1 MHCVELPAG
10 HVSGPR
16 DESRCEPRCGP
27 AGDALAAKH
36 ASADGRIAAKS
47 AAFGGLASGPRL
59 AGSPCMQPLVV
70 HRQRI
75 IDGEGRERVDEL
87 VACPRIGA
95 LRCTDACLHC
105 GHGGPQRFDDD
116 LIADVVDCDVP
127 RGRAASTDGLH
138 SKPIQAVTVGEVC
151 TRDIICA
158 HIDAP
163 VPALFRI
170 FDEHEMATI
179 PILEHDGT
187 VVGMV
192 APGDLDLALNAKSA
206 AEVMT
211 RDPVQILE
219 STPLT
224 RAAAVMAFEGV
235 LHMPVVG
242 WGGRVVGVLSRIDIV
257 RFIARSDRS

>member
-1 MHCVELPAG
+1 
-10 HVSGPR
+10 
-16 DESRCEPRCGP
+16 
-27 AGDALAAKH
+27 
-36 ASADGRIAAKS
+36 
-47 AAFGGLASGPRL
+47 
-59 AGSPCMQPLVV
+59 MQPLVV

-75 IDGEGRERVDEL
+75 IDGEGGVRVDEL
-87 VACPRIGA
+87 VSCPRIGA
-95 LRCTDACLHC
+95 LRCTDACLGC

-116 LIADVVDCDVP
+116 LIADVIDCDV
-127 RGRAASTDGLH
+127 RREGASSAEELYR
-138 SKPIQAVTVGEVC
+138 KPIQAICVGEVC

-158 HIDAP
+158 HVDAP
-163 VPALFRI
+163 VAALFRI
-170 FDEHEMATI
+170 FDEHEIATI

-192 APGDLDLALNAKSA
+192 APADLALALNAKSA
-206 AEVMT
+206 ADVMT